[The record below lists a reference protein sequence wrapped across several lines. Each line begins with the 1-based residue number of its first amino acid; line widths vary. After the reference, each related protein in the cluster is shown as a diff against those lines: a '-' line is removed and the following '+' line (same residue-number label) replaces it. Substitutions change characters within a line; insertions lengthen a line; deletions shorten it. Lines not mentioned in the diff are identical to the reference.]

1 MIQIGDKID
10 DLAMINYWLIVD
22 IIMIVLKYPYKRYG
36 KRLIQS
42 KINDRNIYTL
52 YKLQKKKLRSRKN
65 FHLKNE

>member
-52 YKLQKKKLRSRKN
+52 YKLQKKKLR
-65 FHLKNE
+65 

>member
-52 YKLQKKKLRSRKN
+52 YKL
-65 FHLKNE
+65 